1 MATNNFKDIA
11 KKTHEKFS
19 LLNATKVFPGL
30 YVGSMYAATDE
41 EFLKNNN
48 IKYIL
53 NVTDKEKNVINNTI
67 TTLCIPMRD
76 EVKFNIMQHF
86 QKTCE
91 FIDNSL
97 NARFEQAKK
106 EITNKEN
113 TALSVN
119 IEGYDNILVH
129 CQLGISRSAT
139 IVSAYLLYKYYEYN
153 TQTENDIDTRTILQ
167 YLLENEANLIK
178 ESENNEKDKPT
189 TKTTSVRVPF
199 DQVSSVLKY
208 LQRKRPTIKPNEG
221 FQRQLELWQ
230 SKLQSNYEKELNKDI
245 KNQIKKG
252 KNYSSMPSLS
262 SSSKKKDD
270 HRLSNSIEY
279 LKIYSISKCNDLK
292 YKYLSKKK
300 NMAKTNL
307 NNNSSTITKD
317 EVAKKLNL

>member
-1 MATNNFKDIA
+1 
-11 KKTHEKFS
+11 
-19 LLNATKVFPGL
+19 
-30 YVGSMYAATDE
+30 
-41 EFLKNNN
+41 
-48 IKYIL
+48 
-53 NVTDKEKNVINNTI
+53 
-67 TTLCIPMRD
+67 
-76 EVKFNIMQHF
+76 
-86 QKTCE
+86 
-91 FIDNSL
+91 
-97 NARFEQAKK
+97 
-106 EITNKEN
+106 
-113 TALSVN
+113 
-119 IEGYDNILVH
+119 LVH